1 MQYRIRSFSKNIER
15 ATDSDHAPTITALP
29 PKQFTL
35 FGQCGSVFLFA
46 FINDFD
52 R

>member
-1 MQYRIRSFSKNIER
+1 MHYRIRSFSKNIER
-15 ATDSDHAPTITALP
+15 ATDSDHVPTITAP
-29 PKQFTL
+29 PPTQFTL
-35 FGQCGSVFLFA
+35 SGQCDSALLFA